1 MATVTGGGGGAW
13 MVTGA
18 TASFLV
24 GDLAVLEDGEVTS
37 MAKSARAGPAVCAS
51 KLTHT
56 VMNSNMRLEQEMQYI
71 YL

>member
-24 GDLAVLEDGEVTS
+24 GDLAVLEDGEVAS
-37 MAKSARAGPAVCAS
+37 MAKSARAGPAVCFEVDPYGDEL
-51 KLTHT
+51 KYET
-56 VMNSNMRLEQEMQYI
+56 
-71 YL
+71 